1 MVKATD
7 KQEIIYLY
15 FNKMYS
21 YSRLQEHFKDK
32 YTYAELKGVI
42 TKYLKEKTENEK

>member
-1 MVKATD
+1 MVD
-7 KQEIIYLY
+7 KVKKEVIDLY

-32 YTYAELKGVI
+32 YSYAELKGVI
-42 TKYLKEKTENEK
+42 SKYLKEKQK